1 VSARQKFDR
10 GDWALLLVSCTI
22 MMVAVLLH
30 APLWAATISPLIG
43 LAISV
48 VRGVHRFVSEHPELR
63 EK

>member
-1 VSARQKFDR
+1 VSTRHTFDR
-10 GDWALLLVSCTI
+10 GDWALLLVSCAI
-22 MMVAVLLH
+22 MLVAILLH

-43 LAISV
+43 LALSV